1 MSQIVKLR
9 RSSVSGQKPTNSN
22 LQLGELALN
31 TTDGKVYMAKS
42 GSLGPSVEE
51 LITTNTVN
59 TGSLSI
65 TGAITGSIF
74 TGSFKGDGSQLYNI
88 PSINTSSFAT
98 TGSNIFKGNQTVT
111 GSLRTSGSNELVGNT
126 ILSGTLQIQG
136 QYPSSAGSQSV
147 SIVGNVDMDG
157 YLRFDP
163 VSSTIDTSISGAYIY
178 VTSSTGD
185 LYFAQNIKGFNNST
199 RLRWL
204 EGNMYTGLLSGGIL
218 SATPGSTTFTL
229 AAGTGLF
236 VELNASLTDDPYPT
250 TKYVEWPTLTGQT
263 LTNLTSSIQTFVG
276 INKSGQ
282 IHQQTTA
289 FNDGQYNDIVTI
301 GTIIHQNLSTV
312 NASITYPNVAYGY
325 KQRTYDFIK
334 AFGALKLSGLNIV
347 TTNTLSLN
355 VESGTAWAD
364 GRNYQNDPNNPS
376 YITDSGTAV
385 SKIFRYYQVSGTTF
399 VRDTNNNLGYTDINP
414 TLYNNNGVLTAVPGT
429 GSGRQFSIQRVYW
442 YPNSATKGIVV
453 YYGNA
458 TYESLVSAEANLTYE
473 RFVEDENTKQNAI
486 YLGALVVRND
496 ATWTDSTSYA
506 VLNGGIFRNVGGSG
520 GGGSIPTAR
529 LTDLLDVDAISPNN
543 SDILVYNESTL
554 KWEHSKSLNGSF
566 NITGSLIVSGSV
578 SGSSL
583 TGSINYTNLTNV
595 PTLVSG
601 SSQIILSGT
610 TGYSTFSSSIS
621 SSVGELSSSIATTTN
636 DLDGRLDSIEGVTG
650 SYATTGSNL
659 FKGDQTISGSVII
672 GTGSLDVISPELLH
686 VENSGSYNIAR
697 FDGNHY
703 SYAQVNLQNNNS
715 GSGAS
720 ADIVITADNGTEFIH
735 FVDLGINSS
744 TYNAGYVGYENDA
757 YLLNAGK
764 DLYVGTVGGGGH
776 PSNLNL
782 FAQNSW
788 ENPQIHI
795 SGSGQ
800 IGFNTSSISDGY
812 QYEFSGSIKGKNNL
826 NIVGSISSSMFT
838 GSFKGDGSQLY
849 NIPASGVTGLSLDK
863 IINGNASASID
874 DNGFYVNRDVY
885 IDGTITAKEIHTDY
899 VTSSVLFQSG
909 STKFG
914 NTNDD
919 THQFT
924 GSLHISD
931 ESSNFSIIGNGF
943 GQTSLISPD
952 GALVLTPGIY
962 GVQINGAFPDLKVNG
977 NVIADGTIS
986 SSFTGSG
993 AGLYNLPYS
1002 GLTGVPTLISGSS
1015 QISYT
1020 GITNIPNGIV
1030 SGSPQISYT
1039 GITDV
1044 PNGIVSGSSQVIDL
1058 GFTTT
1063 SSFES
1068 FTSSYVTVSSSF
1080 DSRINTI
1087 TGSLNGLTS
1096 TFNSYTSSINSFT
1109 SSVLLAYQTS
1119 SMTVLSSSY
1128 AVTASY
1134 ALNSGGGGGTE
1145 GRTARL
1151 EQTVV
1156 SDTWTFAHNLGEKYP
1171 SIEVFDEN
1179 DYVVI
1184 PTNILAVDENN
1195 LTITFSHA
1203 ITGVAS
1209 ATVGGGIPFISGSYN
1224 GRVLAV
1230 SGSGPTWKEGIIS
1243 GSLQVSNF
1251 GFATTGSNVFK
1262 NNQIITGSVSI
1273 RNAKMDATCV
1283 SLTSNATIFD
1293 LSEYD
1298 GAIFDYVVK
1307 NGGNMRAG
1315 TITGVWN
1322 GAIANYNETSTVD
1335 MGTTSNIN
1343 FNVTGAGLLTAVITG
1358 GTWQVEVFYRAIGCS
1373 S

>member
-204 EGNMYTGLLSGGIL
+204 EGNMYTGLLSGGVL

-276 INKSGQ
+276 INKNGQ

-364 GRNYQNDPNNPS
+364 GRNYQNDPSNPS

-399 VRDTNNNLGYTDINP
+399 VRDTNNNLGYTDIDP

-429 GSGRQFSIQRVYW
+429 GSGRQFTIQRVYW

-486 YLGALVVRND
+486 YLGALVVRNN

-578 SGSSL
+578 SGSFKGDGSQL
-583 TGSINYTNLTNV
+583 YNIPASGVTGLQLDKIVDGPYSASISSIRGFEVNVGSTFNDNVLIRHSGSINLLNLLGNHESYTQLEIKNINT
-595 PTLVSG
+595 G
-601 SSQIILSGT
+601 SSASG
-610 TGYSTFSSSIS
+610 
-621 SSVGELSSSIATTTN
+621 
-636 DLDGRLDSIEGVTG
+636 
-650 SYATTGSNL
+650 
-659 FKGDQTISGSVII
+659 
-672 GTGSLDVISPELLH
+672 
-686 VENSGSYNIAR
+686 
-697 FDGNHY
+697 
-703 SYAQVNLQNNNS
+703 
-715 GSGAS
+715 
-720 ADIVITADNGTEFIH
+720 DIVVTSDSGDETVHYIDM
-735 FVDLGINSS
+735 GINSS
-744 TYNAGYVGYENDA
+744 TYNAGYVGKANDS
-757 YLLNAGK
+757 YLINSGE
-764 DLYVGTVGGGGH
+764 DLYVGTIGGGIH
-776 PSNLNL
+776 SSDLHL
-782 FAQNSW
+782 FTQNNW
-788 ENPQIHI
+788 QNPQIHI
-795 SGSGQ
+795 SGSKQ
-800 IGFNTSSISDGY
+800 IGFNTSSVSNGY

-826 NIVGSISSSMFT
+826 SIVGSISSSMFT

-874 DNGFYVNRDVY
+874 NNGFYVNRDVY

-931 ESSNFSIIGNGF
+931 ESSNFSIVGNGF

-1002 GLTGVPTLISGSS
+1002 GLTGVPTLVSGSS

-1109 SSVLLAYQTS
+1109 SSALLAYQTS

-1134 ALNSGGGGGTE
+1134 ALNGGGGGTE

-1195 LTITFSHA
+1195 LTITFSHE

-1209 ATVGGGIPFISGSYN
+1209 ATVGGGLPYISGSYN

-1230 SGSGPTWKEGIIS
+1230 NGSSPTWKDGMIS

-1251 GFATTGSNVFK
+1251 GFATTGSNAFK
-1262 NNQIITGSVSI
+1262 NNQIITGSVVI

-1283 SLTSNATIFD
+1283 TLTSNSTIFD
-1293 LSEYD
+1293 LSGYD

-1315 TITGVWN
+1315 TITGVWD
-1322 GAIANYNETSTVD
+1322 GAVSNYNETSTVD
-1335 MGTTSNIN
+1335 LGTTSNIN
-1343 FNVTGAGLLTAVITG
+1343 FNVTGTGRLNAIITG
-1358 GTWQVEVFYRAIGCS
+1358 GTWQVEVFYRAIGCTS
-1373 S
+1373 

>member
-98 TGSNIFKGNQTVT
+98 TGSNIFKGDQIVT

-136 QYPSSAGSQSV
+136 QYPPSAGSQSV

-163 VSSTIDTSISGAYIY
+163 VSSVIDTSVSGAYIY

-218 SATPGSTTFTL
+218 SATSGSTTFTL

-289 FNDGQYNDIVTI
+289 FNNNQYNDIVTI

-334 AFGALKLSGLNIV
+334 AFGGLKLSGLNIV

-429 GSGRQFSIQRVYW
+429 GSNRRFSIQRVYW

-496 ATWTDSTSYA
+496 ATWTNSTSYA

-520 GGGSIPTAR
+520 GGGSVPTAR

-554 KWEHSKSLNGSF
+554 KWEHGKSLNGSF

-578 SGSSL
+578 SSSSL
-583 TGSINYTNLTNV
+583 TGSINYNNLTNA

-601 SSQIILSGT
+601 SSQIEITGT
-610 TGYSTFSSSIS
+610 TGYSTFSGSIS
-621 SSVGELSSSIATTTN
+621 SSIGELSSSIATT
-636 DLDGRLDSIEGVTG
+636 DLNQNNRLNLIETSTG
-650 SYATTGSNL
+650 SLNSFTSSYNTGSFTGS
-659 FKGDQTISGSVII
+659 FKGDGSQLYNIPASGVTDLHLDKIVSGPYSASISSTRGFEVNAGSTFNEQVLIRKSGSINLLNII
-672 GTGSLDVISPELLH
+672 GNHESYTQLEVMNT
-686 VENSGSYNIAR
+686 NSGSSASGDIVVT
-697 FDGNHY
+697 
-703 SYAQVNLQNNNS
+703 SNS
-715 GSGAS
+715 GDESVHY
-720 ADIVITADNGTEFIH
+720 INM
-735 FVDLGINSS
+735 GINSS
-744 TYNAGYVGYENDA
+744 TYNAGYVGRENDS
-757 YLLNAGK
+757 YLINSGE
-764 DLYVGTVGGGGH
+764 DLYVGTIGGGTH
-776 PSNLNL
+776 SSDLHL
-782 FAQNSW
+782 FTQNNW

-795 SGSGQ
+795 SGSKQ
-800 IGFNTSSISDGY
+800 IGFNTSSVSNGF

-826 NIVGSISSSMFT
+826 TVVGSISSSMFT

-874 DNGFYVNRDVY
+874 NNGFYVNRDVY

-914 NTNDD
+914 DTSDD

-924 GSLHISD
+924 GSVNIS
-931 ESSNFSIIGNGF
+931 G
-943 GQTSLISPD
+943 SL
-952 GALVLTPGIY
+952 
-962 GVQINGAFPDLKVNG
+962 NVN
-977 NVIADGTIS
+977 S
-986 SSFTGSG
+986 LTGSID
-993 AGLYNLPYS
+993 YNN
-1002 GLTGVPTLISGSS
+1002 LTNVPTLISGSS

-1109 SSVLLAYQTS
+1109 SSALLAYQTS

-1134 ALNSGGGGGTE
+1134 ALNGGGGGTE

-1179 DYVVI
+1179 DYVII

-1195 LTITFSHA
+1195 VTITFSHA

-1209 ATVGGGIPFISGSYN
+1209 ATVGGGLPYISGSYN

-1230 SGSGPTWKEGIIS
+1230 GAGNPVWKEGIIS

-1251 GFATTGSNVFK
+1251 GFATTGSNSFK
-1262 NNQIITGSVSI
+1262 DNQIITGSVTV

-1283 SLTSNATIFD
+1283 TLTSSATIFN
-1293 LSEYD
+1293 LGSYD

-1322 GAIANYNETSTVD
+1322 GAAASYNETSTVD
-1335 MGTTSNIN
+1335 MGTTSNIS
-1343 FNVTGAGLLTAVITG
+1343 FIVTGTGLLNAVIAG
-1358 GTWQVEVFYRAIGCS
+1358 GTWQVEVFYRALGCS